1 MDELRDLLQE
11 SALVF
16 LVGGSTRGV
25 RVGHSLGLQDVR

>member
-1 MDELRDLLQE
+1 LQE

-16 LVGGSTRGV
+16 PFSGSTRRV